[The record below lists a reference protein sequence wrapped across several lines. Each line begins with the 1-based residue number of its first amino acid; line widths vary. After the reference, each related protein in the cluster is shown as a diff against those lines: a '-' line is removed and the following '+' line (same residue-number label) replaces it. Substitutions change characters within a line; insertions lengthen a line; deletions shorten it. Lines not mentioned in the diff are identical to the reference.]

1 MDLNKKYFTDFLNGC
16 GTKAVLFEPFI
27 SQYQTE
33 TLIWRRGEQLWNT
46 PENYIDTLI
55 ALSERT
61 RSDIIFADMRSM
73 NEENSQRLLEQISK
87 CRENVHERGFGII
100 TDNDS
105 DIKLIEDSGVVDV
118 LCVYGD
124 IFSSTLPTIR
134 MDGSAENA
142 IKLGYCGY
150 YITDNAE
157 EILEKYSD
165 KIRILG
171 GLGKINI
178 ESSSPVKIYS
188 RVENIHSNYGNKWAC
203 GSGGQVSD
211 EKYLELISLLGAFA
225 HIR

>member
-1 MDLNKKYFTDFLNGC
+1 MDLNKKYFTDFLCGH
-16 GTKAVLFEPFI
+16 GTKSVLFEPFI
-27 SQYQTE
+27 SKYQTE

-61 RSDIIFADMRSM
+61 LSDVIFADVRGME
-73 NEENSQRLLEQISK
+73 EENLKKLLEHISK
-87 CRENVHERGFGII
+87 YRKDVSERGFGII
-100 TDNDS
+100 TDNNN
-105 DIKLIEDSGVVDV
+105 DIKPIEESGVVDV

-157 EILEKYSD
+157 ETLAKYSD

-171 GLGKINI
+171 GLGKNNI
-178 ESSSPVKIYS
+178 ENSSPVKIYS
-188 RVENIHSNYGNKWAC
+188 RVESIHSEYGNKWAC
-203 GSGGQVSD
+203 GSGGSISD
-211 EKYLELISLLGAFA
+211 EKYLELISLLGAFS